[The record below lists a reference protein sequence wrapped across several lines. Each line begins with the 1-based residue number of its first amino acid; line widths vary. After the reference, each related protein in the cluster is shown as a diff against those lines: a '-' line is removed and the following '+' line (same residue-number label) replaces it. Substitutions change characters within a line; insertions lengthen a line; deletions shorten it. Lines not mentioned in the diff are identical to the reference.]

1 MQNMNRFLSY
11 LPGFAAAL
19 TGALLANLLNLPI
32 PWLLGSLLAC
42 ATLSICG
49 ANIRT
54 LPSGRKVGLC
64 IIGMSLGLYFT
75 PQMVGMIGTNALWL
89 GTGMLFALIL
99 SLCGTLLLYRFAGI
113 DFKTAWFA
121 AAVGGASEMANLAEQ
136 HGARVDKVVAAH
148 SLRVLIVVTIVP
160 FFYRFMDYHGLDN
173 SIIDKGGVHY
183 GGLLLLIACCAG
195 TGWLFQKRGWANP
208 WTFGPLAAAVL
219 LTVCGVHLS
228 AIPKELSWAGQL
240 LIGWSL
246 GTKFRSDFFRAAPRL
261 LSVTA
266 VLVCM
271 SLLLTAGVS
280 QLLATWSDIPLPTLG
295 LGLAPGGVAEMTITA
310 KVLQLGVP
318 LVTAFHV
325 LRMLV
330 VVGLAGWLYGVLDRR
345 FGIGAR

>member
-89 GTGMLFALIL
+89 GAGMLFALIL

-136 HGARVDKVVAAH
+136 QGARVDKVVAAH
-148 SLRVLIVVTIVP
+148 SLRVLMVVTIVP

>member
-1 MQNMNRFLSY
+1 MNGFLPY

-42 ATLSICG
+42 ATLSIG
-49 ANIRT
+49 GVNVRP
-54 LPSGRKVGLC
+54 LPFGRKIGLC

-75 PQMVGMIGTNALWL
+75 PKMVGMIGANALWL
-89 GTGMLFALIL
+89 STAILFAVAL
-99 SLCGTLLLYRFAGI
+99 SLLGAWLLYRFAAV

-121 AAVGGASEMANLAEQ
+121 SAVGGASEMANLAEQ

-148 SLRVLIVVTIVP
+148 SLRVLMVVTIVP
-160 FFYRFMDYHGLDN
+160 FFYRLMDYHGLDT
-173 SIIDKGGVHY
+173 SSLDQGSVHY
-183 GGLLLLIACCAG
+183 GGLLLLAGCCAG
-195 TGWLFQKRGWANP
+195 TGWLFQKYGWANP

-228 AIPKELSWAGQL
+228 VIPKELSWTGQL

-246 GTKFRSDFFRAAPRL
+246 GTKFRPDFFRAAPRL

-266 VLVCM
+266 VFVCI
-271 SLLLTAGVS
+271 SLLLTAVFAH
-280 QLLATWSDIPLPTLG
+280 LLASWSGIAAPTLG

-330 VVGLAGWLYGVLDRR
+330 VVGLAGWFYNILVKHFDRH
-345 FGIGAR
+345 